1 MTNDYP
7 LPPVNPENQEIYPL
21 NPENLQKNS
30 TFEPSRSDRKKI
42 IMKFFKSRRNIILV
56 ALGLV
61 IIIVLVVLAMNKG
74 DERSGIKV
82 TVEKAEKRS
91 IIEVVSA
98 NGKIQPEKDIKISP
112 YISGE
117 VIELY
122 VKEGDQVKTG
132 DLLAKI
138 DPEIYRT
145 NFDRMEAML
154 NSQKAGEANAQA
166 RVAQVEA
173 QFRNAELSF
182 NRSKT
187 LWEQKVV
194 SDAEYDAAKSTYE
207 VAKAEKD
214 AAMQSLKSA
223 QYGVESAVA
232 SLKES
237 KENLYKTTILSPSD
251 GTVSKLSV
259 EKGERVTGASQFS
272 AGTEIMRIANLE
284 SMEVNV
290 EVNENDIVRVSLSDT
305 CLIEVD
311 AYLDKKFKGIVTEI
325 STSANTVGVSADQI
339 TNFNVKIRILP
350 ESYHEM
356 VDTASAIKSPF
367 RPGMSATVDIQTE
380 TVYSVLSLP
389 IQSVTTRADTSGVV
403 KEDDANKEVA
413 ASKDEVKEYVFLN
426 KEGKA
431 FLQEVKTGVQDN
443 THIQILSGI
452 EEGQEVITGPYR
464 AISKRLKNDD
474 AIKVVDKKDL
484 FTEEEK

>member
-1 MTNDYP
+1 
-7 LPPVNPENQEIYPL
+7 
-21 NPENLQKNS
+21 
-30 TFEPSRSDRKKI
+30 
-42 IMKFFKSRRNIILV
+42 MKFFKKRRNIVLV
-56 ALGLV
+56 ALGAVL
-61 IIIVLVVLAMNKG
+61 IIVLVILAMNKG

-82 TVEKAEKRS
+82 TAEKIEKRD

-122 VKEGDQVKTG
+122 VREGHQVKKG

-138 DPEIYRT
+138 DPEIYRA
-145 NFDRMEAML
+145 NYDRMMAML

-194 SDAEYDAAKSTYE
+194 SDAEFDAAKASYE

-214 AAMQSLKSA
+214 AALQGVKSA
-223 QYGVESAVA
+223 QFGVESAVA
-232 SLKES
+232 SLKEAQ
-237 KENLYKTTILSPSD
+237 ENLYKTTIVSPSD

-259 EKGERVTGASQFS
+259 EIGERVTGASQFS

-284 SMEVNV
+284 NMEVNV
-290 EVNENDIVRVSLSDT
+290 EVNENDIVRVSILDT
-305 CLIEVD
+305 CKIEVD

-325 STSANTVGVSADQI
+325 ATSANTVGVSADQI

-350 ESYHEM
+350 ESYYDM
-356 VDTASAIKSPF
+356 VDTGSAIRSPF

-380 TVYSVLSLP
+380 TVYGVLAIP
-389 IQSVTTRADTSGVV
+389 IQSVTTRTDTTGVV
-403 KEDDANKEVA
+403 KEDDANVEVA
-413 ASKDEVKEYVFLN
+413 KSKEEVKEYVFLN
-426 KEGKA
+426 QGGKA
-431 FLQEVKTGVQDN
+431 KMQEVKTGVQDN
-443 THIQILSGI
+443 TYIEIVSGL

-474 AIKVVDKKDL
+474 AIKVVDKKEL
-484 FTEEEK
+484 YTQEEK

>member
-1 MTNDYP
+1 
-7 LPPVNPENQEIYPL
+7 LS
-21 NPENLQKNS
+21 LQDQIEKNI
-30 TFEPSRSDRKKI
+30 T
-42 IMKFFKSRRNIILV
+42 MNFFKNKRNIILV
-56 ALGLV
+56 SLGLV
-61 IIIVLVVLAMNKG
+61 VIVVLAILSMNKG
-74 DERSGIKV
+74 EDRNGIKV
-82 TVEKAEKRS
+82 TAEKIEKRT

-138 DPEIYRT
+138 DPEIYRA
-145 NFDRMEAML
+145 NFDRMQAML
-154 NSQKAGEANAQA
+154 NSQKAAEANARAQ
-166 RVAQVEA
+166 VAQVEA

-182 NRSKT
+182 NRSKK
-187 LWEQKVV
+187 LWDQKVI
-194 SDAEYDAAKSTYE
+194 SDADYDAAKSSYE
-207 VAKAEKD
+207 VAKAGKD
-214 AAMQSLKSA
+214 AAQESLNSA
-223 QYGVESAVA
+223 EFGVESAKA
-232 SLKES
+232 SLKEAQ
-237 KENLYKTTILSPSD
+237 ENLFKTTIVSPND

-290 EVNENDIVRVSLSDT
+290 EVNENDIVRVSLNDT

-350 ESYHEM
+350 ASYREM
-356 VDTASAIKSPF
+356 VDTASVIRSPF

-380 TVYSVLSLP
+380 TVYHVLSVP

-403 KEDDANKEVA
+403 KKDDANIEVA
-413 ASKDEVKEYVFLN
+413 ETKDEVKEYVFMN
-426 KEGKA
+426 KDGKA
-431 FLQEVKTGVQDN
+431 FMQEVKTGVQDN
-443 THIQILSGI
+443 TYIEITKGV

-474 AIKVVDKKDL
+474 VIKVVDKKDL
-484 FTEEEK
+484 FVEEEK

>member
-1 MTNDYP
+1 
-7 LPPVNPENQEIYPL
+7 
-21 NPENLQKNS
+21 
-30 TFEPSRSDRKKI
+30 
-42 IMKFFKSRRNIILV
+42 MKFFKSKRNIILLAV
-56 ALGLV
+56 GAV
-61 IIIVLVVLAMNKG
+61 VIIVLVVLALNKG

-82 TVEKAEKRS
+82 TAEKAEKRS
-91 IIEVVSA
+91 IVEVVSA

-122 VKEGDQVKTG
+122 VKEGDQVKKG

-138 DPEIYRT
+138 DPEIYRA
-145 NFDRMEAML
+145 NFDRMEAMV
-154 NSQKAGEANAQA
+154 NSQKAGEANAKA

-173 QFRNAELSF
+173 QFRNAELSY

-194 SDAEYDAAKSTYE
+194 SDADFDAAKSAYE
-207 VAKAEKD
+207 VAKAEKE
-214 AAMQSLKSA
+214 AAFQSVKSA
-223 QYGVESAVA
+223 QFGVESAVA
-232 SLKES
+232 SLKEAQ
-237 KENLYKTTILSPSD
+237 ENLYKTTITSPSD

-259 EKGERVTGASQFS
+259 EMGERVTGASQFS

-290 EVNENDIVRVSLSDT
+290 EVNENDIVRVTLLDT

-325 STSANTVGVSADQI
+325 STSANTIGVSADQI

-350 ESYHEM
+350 ESYRDM
-356 VDTASAIKSPF
+356 VDTASSIRSPF

-380 TVYSVLSLP
+380 TVLNALCVP
-389 IQSVTTRADTSGVV
+389 IQAVTTRADTSGVV
-403 KEDDANKEVA
+403 KEDDANIEVA
-413 ASKDEVKEYVFLN
+413 ASKEEVKEYVFLN
-426 KEGKA
+426 KDGKA
-431 FLQEVKTGVQDN
+431 FMQEVKTGVQDN
-443 THIQILSGI
+443 TYIEILSGI

-474 AIKVVDKKDL
+474 VIKVVDKKDL
-484 FTEEEK
+484 YTEEEK

>member
-1 MTNDYP
+1 
-7 LPPVNPENQEIYPL
+7 
-21 NPENLQKNS
+21 
-30 TFEPSRSDRKKI
+30 
-42 IMKFFKSRRNIILV
+42 MKFFKNKRNIILV

-61 IIIVLVVLAMNKG
+61 VIIVLVVLAMNKG
-74 DERSGIKV
+74 DDRNGIKV
-82 TVEKAEKRS
+82 TAEKVEKRD

-122 VKEGDQVKTG
+122 VKEGDQVKQG

-138 DPEIYRT
+138 DPEIYRA
-145 NFDRMEAML
+145 NYDRMLAML
-154 NSQKAGEANAQA
+154 NSQKAAEANARAQ
-166 RVAQVEA
+166 VAQVEA

-187 LWEQKVV
+187 LWDQKVI
-194 SDAEYDAAKSTYE
+194 SDADFDAAKSSYE
-207 VAKAEKD
+207 VAKAGKD
-214 AAMQSLKSA
+214 AANESLKSA
-223 QYGVESAVA
+223 EFGVESSKA
-232 SLKES
+232 SLKEAQ
-237 KENLYKTTILSPSD
+237 ENLFKTTIIAPND

-290 EVNENDIVRVSLSDT
+290 EVNENDIVRVSLNDT

-356 VDTASAIKSPF
+356 VDTASVIRSPF

-380 TVYSVLSLP
+380 TVYKVLSVP

-403 KEDDANKEVA
+403 KEEDANIEVA
-413 ASKDEVKEYVFLN
+413 AAKEEVKEYVFLN
-426 KEGKA
+426 KSGKA
-431 FLQEVKTGVQDN
+431 FMQEVKTGVQDN
-443 THIQILSGI
+443 TNIEIKSGL

-474 AIKVVDKKDL
+474 VIKVVDKKDL
-484 FTEEEK
+484 YTEEEK

>member
-1 MTNDYP
+1 
-7 LPPVNPENQEIYPL
+7 LSLQEHTEKHITM
-21 NPENLQKNS
+21 N
-30 TFEPSRSDRKKI
+30 
-42 IMKFFKSRRNIILV
+42 FFKNKRNIILV
-56 ALGLV
+56 ALGIVV
-61 IIIVLVVLAMNKG
+61 IVVLIILAMNKG
-74 DERSGIKV
+74 EDRTGIKV
-82 TVEKAEKRS
+82 TAEKVEKRT

-138 DPEIYRT
+138 DPEIYRASY
-145 NFDRMEAML
+145 DRSMAML
-154 NSQKAGEANAQA
+154 NSQKAAEANAQA
-166 RVAQVEA
+166 QVAQVEA
-173 QFRNAELSF
+173 QFRNAELSY
-182 NRSKT
+182 NRNKT
-187 LWEQKVV
+187 LWDQKVI
-194 SDAEYDAAKSTYE
+194 SDADFDAAKSAYE
-207 VAKAEKD
+207 VAKAGQD
-214 AAMQSLKSA
+214 AAKESLKGA
-223 QYGVESAVA
+223 EFGVESAQA

-237 KENLYKTTILSPSD
+237 QENLFKTTITAPND

-290 EVNENDIVRVSLSDT
+290 EVNENDIVRVALNDT

-350 ESYHEM
+350 GSYRDM
-356 VDTASAIKSPF
+356 VDTTSLIRSPF

-380 TVYSVLSLP
+380 TVHDVLAVP
-389 IQSVTTRADTSGVV
+389 IQSVTTRADTSGLV
-403 KEDDANKEVA
+403 KKDDANTEA
-413 ASKDEVKEYVFLN
+413 AETKDEVKEYVFLN
-426 KEGKA
+426 KDGKA
-431 FLQEVKTGVQDN
+431 FMQEVKTGVQDN
-443 THIQILSGI
+443 TYIEITKGV

-464 AISKRLKNDD
+464 AISKRLKNND

-484 FTEEEK
+484 FVEEEKSK

>member
-1 MTNDYP
+1 
-7 LPPVNPENQEIYPL
+7 LS
-21 NPENLQKNS
+21 LQDQIEKNI
-30 TFEPSRSDRKKI
+30 T
-42 IMKFFKSRRNIILV
+42 MNFFKNKRNIILV
-56 ALGLV
+56 SLGLV
-61 IIIVLVVLAMNKG
+61 VIVVLVILSMNKG
-74 DERSGIKV
+74 EDRNGIKV
-82 TVEKAEKRS
+82 TAEKIEKRT

-138 DPEIYRT
+138 DPEIYRA
-145 NFDRMEAML
+145 NFDRMQAML
-154 NSQKAGEANAQA
+154 NSQKAAEANARAQ
-166 RVAQVEA
+166 VAQVEA

-182 NRSKT
+182 NRSKK
-187 LWEQKVV
+187 LWDQKVI
-194 SDAEYDAAKSTYE
+194 SDADYDAAKSSYE
-207 VAKAEKD
+207 VAKAGKD
-214 AAMQSLKSA
+214 AAQESLNSA
-223 QYGVESAVA
+223 EFGVESAKA
-232 SLKES
+232 SLKEAQ
-237 KENLYKTTILSPSD
+237 ENLFKTTIVSPND

-290 EVNENDIVRVSLSDT
+290 EVNENDIVRVSLNDT

-350 ESYHEM
+350 ASYREM
-356 VDTASAIKSPF
+356 VDTASVIRSPF

-380 TVYSVLSLP
+380 TVYHVLSVP

-403 KEDDANKEVA
+403 KKDDANIEVA
-413 ASKDEVKEYVFLN
+413 ETKDEVKEYVFMN
-426 KEGKA
+426 KDGKA
-431 FLQEVKTGVQDN
+431 FMQEVKTGVQDN
-443 THIQILSGI
+443 TYIEITKGV

-474 AIKVVDKKDL
+474 VIKVVDKKDL
-484 FTEEEK
+484 FVEEEK

>member
-1 MTNDYP
+1 
-7 LPPVNPENQEIYPL
+7 
-21 NPENLQKNS
+21 
-30 TFEPSRSDRKKI
+30 
-42 IMKFFKSRRNIILV
+42 MKFFKSKRNIILV
-56 ALGLV
+56 ILGV
-61 IIIVLVVLAMNKG
+61 VVIIVLVVLSMNKG
-74 DERSGIKV
+74 EERSGIKV
-82 TVEKAEKRS
+82 TTEKVEKKT
-91 IIEVVSA
+91 IIEFVSA

-122 VKEGDQVKTG
+122 VKEGDMVKKG

-138 DPEIYRT
+138 DPEIYRA

-194 SDAEYDAAKSTYE
+194 SDAEFDAAKSSYE

-214 AAMQSLKSA
+214 AAFQSLKSA
-223 QYGVESAVA
+223 QYGVESAEA
-232 SLKES
+232 SLKEAR
-237 KENLYKTTILSPSD
+237 ENLYKTTITSPSD
-251 GTVSKLSV
+251 GTVSKLSI
-259 EKGERVTGASQFS
+259 EMGERVTGASQFS

-290 EVNENDIVRVSLSDT
+290 EVNENDIVRVSMFDT

-325 STSANTVGVSADQI
+325 STSANTQGVSADQI
-339 TNFNVKIRILP
+339 TNFNVKIRILA
-350 ESYHEM
+350 ESYLDM
-356 VDTASAIKSPF
+356 VDTGSMIRSPF

-380 TVYSVLSLP
+380 TVYNVLAIP

-403 KEDDANKEVA
+403 KEDDVNKEVA
-413 ASKDEVKEYVFLN
+413 AGKDEVKEYVFLA
-426 KEGKA
+426 KESKA
-431 FLQEVKTGVQDN
+431 FIQEVKTGIQDN
-443 THIQILSGI
+443 MYIEIINGL
-452 EEGQEVITGPYR
+452 EEGQEVITAPYR

-474 AIKVVDKKDL
+474 LIKVVDKKDL
-484 FTEEEK
+484 YTEEEK

>member
-1 MTNDYP
+1 
-7 LPPVNPENQEIYPL
+7 
-21 NPENLQKNS
+21 
-30 TFEPSRSDRKKI
+30 
-42 IMKFFKSRRNIILV
+42 MKFFKSKRNIILV
-56 ALGLV
+56 ALGAV
-61 IIIVLVVLAMNKG
+61 VIIVLVILAMNKG
-74 DERSGIKV
+74 EERDGVKV
-82 TVEKAEKRS
+82 TTEKVEKRT
-91 IIEVVSA
+91 IIEFVSA

-122 VKEGDQVKTG
+122 VKEGDQVKKG

-138 DPEIYRT
+138 DPEIYRA

-173 QFRNAELSF
+173 QFRNAELSY

-194 SDAEYDAAKSTYE
+194 SDADFDAAKSAYE

-214 AAMQSLKSA
+214 AAFQSLKSA
-223 QYGVESAVA
+223 KYGVESADA
-232 SLKES
+232 SLKEAR
-237 KENLYKTTILSPSD
+237 ENLFKTTITSPSD
-251 GTVSKLSV
+251 GTVSKLSI
-259 EKGERVTGASQFS
+259 EMGERVTGASQFS

-290 EVNENDIVRVSLSDT
+290 EVNENDIVRVAMFDT

-325 STSANTVGVSADQI
+325 STSANTLGVSADQI

-350 ESYHEM
+350 ESYAEM
-356 VDTASAIKSPF
+356 VDTGSMIRSPF

-380 TVYSVLSLP
+380 TVFNVLAVP
-389 IQSVTTRADTSGVV
+389 IQSVTTRSDTSGIVNE
-403 KEDDANKEVA
+403 EDVNKELA
-413 ASKDEVKEYVFLN
+413 ATKEEVKEYVFLAR
-426 KEGKA
+426 EGKA
-431 FLQEVKTGVQDN
+431 FMQEVKTGIQDN
-443 THIQILSGI
+443 TYIEIKNGL
-452 EEGQEVITGPYR
+452 EEGQDVITAPYR

-474 AIKVVDKKDL
+474 VIKVVDKKDL
-484 FTEEEK
+484 YTGEEK